1 LIKKRA
7 LTPILMES
15 KVNEIYV
22 AEYGI
27 FEEIKGFCL

>member
-1 LIKKRA
+1 
-7 LTPILMES
+7 MES

-27 FEEIKGFCL
+27 FEEINGFCLY

>member
-1 LIKKRA
+1 
-7 LTPILMES
+7 MES